1 VVFLDIDVGLRKK
14 LLVEQQN
21 ELDSHHI
28 YGRLSRLIRDKEN
41 QVILSRISE
50 DELRHYVFLGT
61 LTGERLQPNKAKITW
76 YVFLARTL
84 GLTFAVKLMERGEE
98 GAQASYGAIADSVPS
113 VRGII
118 EDEET
123 HEHTLI
129 GMIDEERLEYVG
141 SVVLGLND
149 ALVELTGT
157 LAGLSFAFQNN
168 RLVALTGL
176 ITGIAASMSMGAS
189 EYLST
194 RAEEGKNAFRAS
206 TYTGAAYILTVL
218 LLVAPFFVFD
228 SYLVSLPVTLLLGV
242 LIIMAF
248 NYYVSVSKDL
258 SFRKQ
263 FSEMAGISL
272 GVSALSFIVGVLVKT
287 FLGVDV

>member
-1 VVFLDIDVGLRKK
+1 MVSVDIDADVREK

-28 YGRLSRLIRDKEN
+28 YGRLSKLIDDKKN
-41 QVILSRISE
+41 QEVLSRISE

-61 LTGERLQPNKAKITW
+61 LTGKELQPNKLKINW
-76 YVFLARTL
+76 YVFLARVL

-98 GAQASYGAIADSVPS
+98 DAQASYGALVGSVPG
-113 VRGII
+113 VRGVI

-141 SVVLGLND
+141 SIVLGLND

-168 RLVALTGL
+168 RLIALTGL

-206 TYTGAAYILTVL
+206 TYTGVAYILTVL

-258 SFRKQ
+258 SFRRQ

>member
-1 VVFLDIDVGLRKK
+1 VNIDAGLREK
-14 LLVEQQN
+14 LLTEQQI

-28 YGRLSRLIRDKEN
+28 YGRLSQLIGDKEN
-41 QVILSRISE
+41 RAVLSRISE
-50 DELRHYVFLGT
+50 DELRHYSFLGT
-61 LTGERLQPNKAKITW
+61 LTGRDLSPDEAKITW
-76 YVFLARTL
+76 YALLARVL

-98 GAQASYGAIADSVPS
+98 GTQASYGALAGSVPG
-113 VRGII
+113 VRDIMD
-118 EDEET
+118 DEET
-123 HEHTLI
+123 HEHALI

-149 ALVELTGT
+149 ALVELTGV

-176 ITGIAASMSMGAS
+176 ITGIAGSMSMGAS

-194 RAEEGKNAFRAS
+194 KAEEGKNALRAS
-206 TYTGAAYILTVL
+206 VYTWAAYVLTVV

-228 SYLVSLPVTLLLGV
+228 GYAASLLATLLLGI

-248 NYYVSVSKDL
+248 NYYVSVTKNL

-263 FSEMAGISL
+263 FTEMAGISL